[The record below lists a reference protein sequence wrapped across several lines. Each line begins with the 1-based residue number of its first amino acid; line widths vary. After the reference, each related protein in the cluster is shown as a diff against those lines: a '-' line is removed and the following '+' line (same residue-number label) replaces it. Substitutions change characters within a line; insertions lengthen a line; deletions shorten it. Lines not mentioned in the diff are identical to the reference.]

1 MCISLLSIE
10 IKKKYFQKDPR
21 LEVASLS
28 LQTETLYFIFWKKKK
43 KNKQLFFS
51 GHEVLYEFWNS
62 ILI

>member
-28 LQTETLYFIFWKKKK
+28 LQTETLHFISWKKEKK
-43 KNKQLFFS
+43 WRF
-51 GHEVLYEFWNS
+51 YERAPSFVGV
-62 ILI
+62 